1 MMSKNI
7 FRVTPV
13 EGTCWWVVKQHDTVI
28 YTNNCKERTHAW
40 AVNWAR
46 NHEPSQVTIQV
57 APLQQA
63 EERTVSSL

>member
-13 EGTCWWVVKQHDTVI
+13 EGTCWWVVKQQDMVI
-28 YTNNCKERTHAW
+28 YTNNSKERTHAW

-46 NHEPSQVTIQV
+46 NHEPSQVT
-57 APLQQA
+57 LQLA
-63 EERTVSSL
+63 ALSKVDESSRA